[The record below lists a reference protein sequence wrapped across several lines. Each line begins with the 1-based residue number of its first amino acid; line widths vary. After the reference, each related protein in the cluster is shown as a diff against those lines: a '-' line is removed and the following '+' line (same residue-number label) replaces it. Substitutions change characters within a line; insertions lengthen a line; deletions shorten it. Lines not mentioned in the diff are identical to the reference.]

1 MIVPRTYRVRL
12 IVYVSV
18 LLAFLIGVLVYA
30 YQSSSRLVLN
40 EAENGVARIAQQIE
54 GQLRIEARDLA
65 ERTRMMRDNSSF
77 TSYLYIAISLKT
89 DPGAM
94 RDLYRR
100 QFGWM
105 QISRSVVVAQ
115 SGQTLIGAEHRD
127 LVKAVKARGLVAA
140 PDDRL
145 FYHESGDGLEM
156 VATTAIGYRS
166 QQLGVIAVTRVLNA
180 EWMRVAR
187 QMSGGQ
193 LFLVKNGR
201 IVLTSLGNERTGQ
214 VFTLRDDRV
223 SIDGEAYLVRRVA
236 TADSEATPQL
246 WFGFPQGELTAHLR
260 DQRDRMFGI
269 VVAGCVAVLVIG
281 FLMLR
286 NFSAPL
292 SRLVSDIQELG
303 EGRFPEIRRSA
314 AHDEIGFLTNQF
326 SSMVTSLR
334 EKQNEVMRV
343 QAQLER
349 DAITDA
355 LTGFYNRRY
364 LYDLFPRLW
373 SEATRTNKLPTLII
387 VDLDL
392 FKRIN
397 DRYGHM
403 AGDQVLLHFARVMRE
418 HCRVSDFLF
427 RLGGEEF
434 LVLTS
439 GDIEGGRVLAEKVRA
454 ALEREP
460 YVDGEHRIPVTASF
474 GVAQAD
480 AADGLDSLSA
490 VLRRA
495 DEALYAAKQ
504 AGRNRVTVWN
514 SKRQSA

>member
-18 LLAFLIGVLVYA
+18 LLAFLVGVLVYA

-54 GQLRIEARDLA
+54 GQIRIESRDLA
-65 ERTRMMRDNSSF
+65 ERTRMMRDNTSF

-105 QISRSVVVAQ
+105 QISRSVVLAH
-115 SGQTLIGAEHRD
+115 SGQALIGAEHRD
-127 LVKAVKARGLVAA
+127 LVNAVKARGLAA
-140 PDDRL
+140 VPDDRL
-145 FYHESGDGLEM
+145 FFHESGEGLEM

-166 QQLGVIAVTRVLNA
+166 QQLGIVAVTRMLDA

-201 IVLTSLGNERTGQ
+201 IVLTSLGKERAGQ
-214 VFTLRDDRV
+214 AFTLRGDRV
-223 SIDGEAYLVRRVA
+223 WIDGEAYLVRRVA

-269 VVAGCVAVLVIG
+269 AVTGCVAVLAIG

-286 NFSAPL
+286 NFSVPL
-292 SRLVSDIQELG
+292 GRLVSDIQELG

-314 AHDEIGFLTNQF
+314 AHDEIGFLTNRF

-349 DAITDA
+349 EAITDA

-373 SEATRTNKLPTLII
+373 SEATRTHKLPTLII

-397 DRYGHM
+397 DRYGHLT
-403 AGDQVLLHFARVMRE
+403 GDQVLLHFARVMRE

-439 GDIEGGRVLAEKVRA
+439 GDIEGAQVLAEKVRA

-460 YVDGEHRIPVTASF
+460 YFDGERRIPVTASF
-474 GVAQAD
+474 GVAQAEVS
-480 AADGLDSLSA
+480 DGLDGLSA

-495 DEALYAAKQ
+495 DEALYMAKQ

-514 SKRQSA
+514 SKRRTV